1 MLVTRGALIDLL
13 ALRRPDDTAVETG
26 EQRTSYKQLL
36 DLTHAIREQI
46 TRSPAGPGPIVI
58 ADDPGAGA
66 CATIAAAQALG
77 RAYVPLSASHP
88 ATRIQQILAAVEPAL
103 IVQSDRTA
111 TRMAEVLS
119 GRYPLLTISRQLD
132 NLSWARPPEPVVS
145 GASPINSDIAYVM
158 FTSGTTGRPKGVPV
172 RTESLMAYLDV
183 ATKHF
188 GVQPGDRASH
198 FFELTFDL
206 SVHDIFVTLLGGG
219 TLVVIPAEQRILPA
233 RFLREKEI
241 SHWFSVPSAAE
252 SLHRVGALRP
262 GIFPH
267 LRQTLF
273 CGEPLRW
280 PVTEAWQTAAPDSS
294 IVNLY
299 GPTEA
304 TIAISYYVVPRRRSR
319 SNDIYGIVPIGQV
332 FEGQHGRILS
342 RPEAGERPNRGEL
355 WLSGSQ
361 VISGYLDAGDGHDA
375 FASGPDGVTWYR
387 TGDAVERDGDG
398 LLHFVGRIDH
408 QLKIS
413 GYRVEPAEIEDAIHR
428 AFPACRSVVVRCDQG
443 KRRGLVAAIFCE
455 EGDGPAASAV
465 REACASRLPSYMI
478 PAHVV
483 ELASWP
489 VNANGKIDRAAVR
502 RQLEEHTGPDVVAQ
516 HGTES

>member
-1 MLVTRGALIDLL
+1 MSGTLIDML
-13 ALRRPDDTAVETG
+13 ARHQPDGTAVETE
-26 EQRTSYKQLL
+26 EQQASYKQLL
-36 DLTHAIREQI
+36 DLACAIREQI
-46 TRSPAGPGPIVI
+46 TRSPVGSGPVVV

-77 RAYVPLSASHP
+77 RPYIPLSASHP
-88 ATRIQQILAAVEPAL
+88 AARIQQILTAVEPAL
-103 IVQSDRTA
+103 IVQSDWTA
-111 TRMAEVLS
+111 NRLADVLPA
-119 GRYPLLTISRQLD
+119 RYPLLTISRQLG
-132 NLSWARPPEPVVS
+132 NLSWARSPEPVV
-145 GASPINSDIAYVM
+145 GCASPIGSEIAYVM

-172 RTESLMAYLDV
+172 RVESLMAYLDV
-183 ATKHF
+183 ATKRF
-188 GVQPGDRASH
+188 GVRPGDRASH

-241 SHWFSVPSAAE
+241 SHWFSVPSAAD

-262 GIFPH
+262 GVFPH

-280 PVTEAWQTAAPDSS
+280 PVTEAWQAAAPNSRV
-294 IVNLY
+294 INLY

-304 TIAISYYVVPRRRSR
+304 TIAISYYVVPRRGSR

-332 FEGQHGRILS
+332 FEGQRGAIFS
-342 RPEAGERPNRGEL
+342 RPEAGEQPNRGEL
-355 WLSGSQ
+355 RLSGSQ
-361 VISGYLDAGDGHDA
+361 VISGYLDPADGRDA
-375 FASGPDGVTWYR
+375 FASGPDGVSWYR
-387 TGDAVERDGDG
+387 TGDAVERDVGG

-428 AFPACRSVVVRCDQG
+428 DFPGCRSVVVLCDRG
-443 KRRGLVAAIFCE
+443 KRRGLIAAIICG
-455 EGDGPAASAV
+455 EGDAPTASAV
-465 REACASRLPSYMI
+465 REACASSLPSYMI
-478 PAHVV
+478 PAHIV

-489 VNANGKIDRAAVR
+489 VNANGKIDRTAVR
-502 RQLEEHTGPDVVAQ
+502 RQLEEEIAPDVVAQ
-516 HGTES
+516 HGAKS